1 MASEGERT
9 YDMGSRW
16 TYFICEYHGM
26 LQAVIEIDNK
36 PGSQVHFDK
45 FCTFIATHEQKLEL
59 YS

>member
-1 MASEGERT
+1 
-9 YDMGSRW
+9 
-16 TYFICEYHGM
+16 M

-45 FCTFIATHEQKLEL
+45 VCTFIATHEQKLEL